1 MQKEQVLEFVRHN
14 GPIIPIDIKKKL
26 GSDTTLIGA
35 MLSELVT
42 NKLVEITSVK
52 KGGSPFY
59 YVKGQEEKLEDL
71 HEFLNDKDK
80 KTCFLL
86 KKEKILFDDNQSP
99 LERVSLR
106 QINDFAK
113 NLEINFYGDK
123 RTLWKYYLVSN
134 SEVESL
140 LKERFGK
147 KKTVQK
153 KKTLPLKKSKT
164 KEETIIFLE
173 KIRSYLQS
181 KNIEITNE
189 EIIRS
194 SSEIDFKVKIPTT
207 IGSMEYYCK
216 AKRKKNCND
225 GDLSTAYVKGISMNL
240 PVLFITTGRVTKKAK
255 EMIKKEF
262 KGLILKEI

>member
-1 MQKEQVLEFVRHN
+1 M
-14 GPIIPIDIKKKL
+14 
-26 GSDTTLIGA
+26 
-35 MLSELVT
+35 
-42 NKLVEITSVK
+42 
-52 KGGSPFY
+52 
-59 YVKGQEEKLEDL
+59 
-71 HEFLNDKDK
+71 
-80 KTCFLL
+80 
-86 KKEKILFDDNQSP
+86 
-99 LERVSLR
+99 
-106 QINDFAK
+106 
-113 NLEINFYGDK
+113 
-123 RTLWKYYLVSN
+123 
-134 SEVESL
+134 
-140 LKERFGK
+140 
-147 KKTVQK
+147 
-153 KKTLPLKKSKT
+153 T